1 MNNYT
6 RTEIKHALYEH
17 LRLHTDAVA
26 NNSSLTKELYDWH
39 LTQIRYYTLEI
50 QKVNNRTT
58 SKSYTA
64 YAADAY
70 QSIKQTIKSSIIR

>member
-1 MNNYT
+1 MNDYT
-6 RTEIKHALYEH
+6 FNEIKHALFEH

-26 NNSSLTKELYDWH
+26 NNSSLSEELYNWH

-50 QKVNNRTT
+50 QKHNARKT

-64 YAADAY
+64 YASEVY
-70 QSIKQTIKSSIIR
+70 QSVKNTISSTFNR